1 MCLHYIERREG
12 NIINTQELKKILAQA
27 PKETDHWD
35 FKQKWYSKENGGNG
49 ELVLDILNFAN
60 TVHNDDCYII
70 LGVSDDG
77 KIVGV
82 ETDPNRKNTQ
92 KLQDL
97 ISKVDFAQNSYP
109 KTNIETFEIDGHSL
123 DVITIYNSKEVPYFL
138 RKNKK
143 RKNKAE
149 IIAGKIY
156 SRVGDSNTP
165 NDGSISDKQLENLF
179 NKRFGLD
186 EDINTK
192 YKCILKEVNN
202 WNYILD
208 QSVFCKKYIYK
219 PDPIYT
225 IEISNYSE
233 YHNLFFEPFI
243 IDDVKTTIRWKLIK
257 LYFNNT
263 VVANY
268 PCIELEKSQAI
279 IIEPDYYEIKLDNYL
294 NYYGFLKNDIR
305 LLLNNILNS
314 NVTLSQER
322 EILNNIQKNIVIFK
336 NQKQKSD
343 CEKKFVQDYRNKLIK
358 FSFNERYKTEIA
370 ASIYN
375 LLNLNGSEEVAE
387 KVLEEKIICKFMN
400 SYIEKLDS

>member
-156 SRVGDSNTP
+156 SRVGDSKLQMMVVFQTSSLKIYSTR
-165 NDGSISDKQLENLF
+165 DLAS
-179 NKRFGLD
+179 
-186 EDINTK
+186 TK
-192 YKCILKEVNN
+192 IL
-202 WNYILD
+202 
-208 QSVFCKKYIYK
+208 
-219 PDPIYT
+219 
-225 IEISNYSE
+225 
-233 YHNLFFEPFI
+233 
-243 IDDVKTTIRWKLIK
+243 
-257 LYFNNT
+257 
-263 VVANY
+263 
-268 PCIELEKSQAI
+268 
-279 IIEPDYYEIKLDNYL
+279 
-294 NYYGFLKNDIR
+294 
-305 LLLNNILNS
+305 ILNI
-314 NVTLSQER
+314 NAYLKR
-322 EILNNIQKNIVIFK
+322 LIIGIIF
-336 NQKQKSD
+336 
-343 CEKKFVQDYRNKLIK
+343 
-358 FSFNERYKTEIA
+358 
-370 ASIYN
+370 
-375 LLNLNGSEEVAE
+375 
-387 KVLEEKIICKFMN
+387 
-400 SYIEKLDS
+400 